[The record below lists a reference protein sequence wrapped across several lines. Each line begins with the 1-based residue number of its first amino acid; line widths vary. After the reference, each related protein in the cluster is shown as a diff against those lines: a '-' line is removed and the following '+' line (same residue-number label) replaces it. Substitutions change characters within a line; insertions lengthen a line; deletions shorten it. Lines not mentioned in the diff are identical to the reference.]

1 MFSGLAAA
9 HTDLTMHIH
18 RTTVPGSDVVVH
30 HITTRGGDR
39 LCLMVDDGDDCHL
52 FTYDRG
58 DLDAPAW
65 EIVLEPDEADQLA
78 EALHSRPI
86 KDRLL
91 SLERRVDELIGERGR

>member
-1 MFSGLAAA
+1 M
-9 HTDLTMHIH
+9 
-18 RTTVPGSDVVVH
+18 PGNDVVVH

-39 LCLMVDDGDDCHL
+39 LCLMVEHGGSRHL
-52 FTYDRG
+52 FTYDGG

-65 EIVLEPDEADQLA
+65 EIVLESDEADQLA
-78 EALHSRPI
+78 EVLHSRPI